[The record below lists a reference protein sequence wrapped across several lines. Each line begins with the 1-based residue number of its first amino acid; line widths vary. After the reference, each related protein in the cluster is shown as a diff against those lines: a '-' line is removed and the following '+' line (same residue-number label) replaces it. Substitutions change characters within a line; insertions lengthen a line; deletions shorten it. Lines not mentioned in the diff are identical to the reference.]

1 MSRSIMLTT
10 VLALCLS
17 LVGFESRAA
26 AEDLSISGTC
36 PGEVTFTISGW
47 EPESNVAVLFSTAP
61 GSLRIPGGYTC
72 AGTRLGLSPRNI
84 RVLINFHTDEFG
96 YASYAL
102 RLPAG
107 ACRGSSQAISLD
119 TCSTSTVEQ
128 LP

>member
-1 MSRSIMLTT
+1 MSRSITLIT

-17 LVGFESRAA
+17 LVGLESRAA
-26 AEDLSISGTC
+26 AGDLSVTGTC

-61 GSLRIPGGYTC
+61 GSLRIPSGYTC
-72 AGTRLGLSPRNI
+72 AGTRLGLSSRHI

-107 ACRGSSQAISLD
+107 ACGGYSQAISLD
-119 TCSTSTVEQ
+119 TCNLSTVEQ